1 MKPVVTLFAVLAPFK
16 QCVNICFGSAVAVC
30 ILIILIVLIIL
41 IILIYISR
49 FNNALRFV
57 KLCPVYF
64 QFFVRIQITADNHS
78 GAGLNIPVIF
88 GICHSY
94 RISVLAV
101 CAVPA
106 LTAFKTVYFN
116 DQLPSRNSAVCIVG
130 DTKLN
135 SVIQIA
141 IVAPRIIYGILQD
154 DTVFR
159 YSTLRAVCRSIA
171 LRALG

>member
-16 QCVNICFGSAVAVC
+16 QCINICFGSAITVC
-30 ILIILIVLIIL
+30 ILIIL

-78 GAGLNIPVIF
+78 GAVLNIPVIF

-94 RISVLAV
+94 CISVLAV

-106 LTAFKTVYFN
+106 LTAFKTVYFK
-116 DQLPSRNSAVCIVG
+116 D
-130 DTKLN
+130 
-135 SVIQIA
+135 
-141 IVAPRIIYGILQD
+141 
-154 DTVFR
+154 
-159 YSTLRAVCRSIA
+159 
-171 LRALG
+171 

>member
-64 QFFVRIQITADNHS
+64 S
-78 GAGLNIPVIF
+78 SL
-88 GICHSY
+88 S
-94 RISVLAV
+94 
-101 CAVPA
+101 
-106 LTAFKTVYFN
+106 
-116 DQLPSRNSAVCIVG
+116 
-130 DTKLN
+130 
-135 SVIQIA
+135 
-141 IVAPRIIYGILQD
+141 
-154 DTVFR
+154 VFR
-159 YSTLRAVCRSIA
+159 LQPITTVEP
-171 LRALG
+171 G